1 MLLRR
6 IASDV
11 AHPIQTYRR
20 ALALTNPSRLWR
32 RYADLCARAG
42 LTGPVFILSMDCDTE
57 RDIQVV
63 EEVHT
68 KLLDRGIMTIYAVPG
83 ELLEKGSATYGR
95 VAASGAEFLNH
106 GHRQH
111 TRFDETTAEYR
122 SFFFY
127 DRLPPEVIQADIEK
141 GHESVKLVLGR
152 TPKGFRTPH
161 FGSFQ
166 KAAQLSR
173 LHSLLAPMGYRFSTS
188 TMPGK
193 AIWDGPASQR
203 YGLYEIPVTGC
214 RDWPLRIL
222 DSWSFRFA
230 PGRRLGEEDYI
241 LQAQKLADLLD
252 EGGPCLINLY
262 ADPSQVHDWPE
273 FFDVMGR
280 FAAHNVGSYDD
291 LLDRVAG

>member
-6 IASDV
+6 IASGV
-11 AHPIQTYRR
+11 AHPVQTYRR
-20 ALALTNPSRLWR
+20 ALAFANPRGLWK
-32 RYADLCARAG
+32 RYAALCAGAG
-42 LTGPVFILSMDCDTE
+42 LTGPAFILSMDCDTE
-57 RDIQVV
+57 KDIEVV

-83 ELLEKGSATYGR
+83 ELLEKGSAVYGR

-106 GHRQH
+106 GYRQH
-111 TRFDETTAEYR
+111 TTFDEATAEYR

-127 DRLPPEVIQADIEK
+127 DTLPPEVIQKDVEK
-141 GHESVKLVLGR
+141 GHESVEMVLGR

-173 LHSLLAPMGYRFSTS
+173 LHSLLAAMGYLFSTS

-193 AIWDGPASQR
+193 AIWEGPTSQR

-214 RDWPLRIL
+214 HDWPLRIL

-230 PGRRLGEEDYI
+230 PGRRLEEEDYI

-252 EGGPCLINLY
+252 EGTPCLINLY

-280 FAAHNVGSYDD
+280 FAEHNVASYEG